1 MSIMLSEK
9 SIGITNLERKDTLL
23 ICLYTYINA
32 HIYVKFSA
40 ILTKKKIGRR
50 RNEAVRNNK

>member
-1 MSIMLSEK
+1 MLSEK